1 MPVLILLSFRLTAL
15 AGEGENTI
23 EFKTSPYP
31 ITVNFTSDDKAGTQ
45 IFESKLSEPP
55 SYDYDTV
62 LVQGEMPDPAFLIE
76 ILIQSKTQSAVFDKF
91 RQLVLKRFPNGRFWA
106 KYRSAQPIRQ
116 PVKLSVTNLGSKSS
130 GQLIIY
136 GIELAKEAL
145 LKEETVV
152 STAPYTPDASLY
164 LPDNVPFKITKR
176 AGWNAAAPKEPYTP
190 HSPVMF
196 TLHHTAGHYPK
207 NYSDAVAEIQFI
219 QDYHQNAKGWIDIGY
234 HFLISP
240 QGDIFEG
247 RPIGVVGAHVL
258 NRNTGNVGISIMGN
272 YHPPVSTAITP
283 ETVSSFV
290 TLGKY
295 MKGTY
300 AVSVS
305 SFHAHREIGQTDCPG
320 DGLYARMPEFKGLIF
335 APQPA
340 AKKALRELLDSVKDP
355 VESGF

>member
-1 MPVLILLSFRLTAL
+1 MFSFPLAAL

-23 EFKTSPYP
+23 EFKNSVYP
-31 ITVNFTSDDKAGTQ
+31 ITINFSANDKTGTP

-55 SYDYDTV
+55 SCDYDTV
-62 LVQGEMPDPAFLIE
+62 LVQGEMPDPDLLLE
-76 ILIQSKTQSAVFDKF
+76 ISIQSKTQPAGFDKF
-91 RQLVLKRFPNGRFWA
+91 RQLVLRRFPNGRFWA
-106 KYRSAQPIRQ
+106 KYQAGQLTRQ

-130 GQLIIY
+130 GTLIIY
-136 GIELAKEAL
+136 SVELAKEAL
-145 LKEETVV
+145 LKEETLV

-164 LPDNVPFKITKR
+164 LPDNAPFKITRR
-176 AGWNAAAPKEPYTP
+176 ADWKAAAPKEPYTP
-190 HSPVMF
+190 HSPVIF
-196 TLHHTAGHYPK
+196 TIHHTAGHYPK
-207 NYSDAVAEIQFI
+207 NYSEAVAEIQFI

-258 NRNTGNVGISIMGN
+258 YRNPGNVGVSIMGN
-272 YHPPVSTAITP
+272 YHPPASTPVTP
-283 ETVSSFV
+283 EIVSSFV
-290 TLGKY
+290 TLGRY
-295 MKGTY
+295 MKDTY

-305 SFHAHREIGQTDCPG
+305 SFYAHREIGQTDCPG

-340 AKKALRELLDSVKDP
+340 ETKVLRQLLDSIKDP
-355 VESGF
+355 D